1 MKQLKQLKTYAIEY
15 KNSYYQFTQ
24 NRKDLDTY
32 KNNKITNIVE
42 LEIIKNENGKYW
54 LFECENDDIIID
66 SIEIMFKG
74 RIKDK
79 IGKEFKIELKEI

>member
-1 MKQLKQLKTYAIEY
+1 MKTYSLKY
-15 KNSYYQFTQ
+15 KNQYYQFTQ

-32 KNNKITNIVE
+32 KNNKISKIVE

-66 SIEIMFKG
+66 SIEIIFKG

>member
-1 MKQLKQLKTYAIEY
+1 MKTYALKY

-24 NRKDLDTY
+24 NKKDLDIY

-54 LFECENDDIIID
+54 LFECENGDIIID

-74 RIKDK
+74 RIEDK

>member
-1 MKQLKQLKTYAIEY
+1 MKQLKQLKTYALEY
-15 KNSYYQFTQ
+15 KNFYYQFTQ
-24 NRKDLDTY
+24 NKKDLDIY

-42 LEIIKNENGKYW
+42 LEIIENENGKYW
-54 LFECENDDIIID
+54 LFECENGDKIID
-66 SIEIMFKG
+66 SIEIMFKE